1 MIFLKR
7 LVVIV
12 LLAVAGT
19 QAWAQTTESTSGNIM
34 MSHAVILEGD
44 TVPYFVLP
52 IYYCYPPLKFKN
64 KKEENFYW
72 RTVRDVK
79 KVLPYLKHIRKVIEQ
94 TNQTLMSLPDKA
106 SRDAYM
112 KNFEKRI
119 YKENE
124 ESFKELT
131 LNQGKLIIRLLDRET
146 NSTSYE
152 LIRAYR
158 GSFSAGFWQMFAVVL
173 GADLKSKFGTKDE
186 DAVIERVINLVEAG
200 QL

>member
-1 MIFLKR
+1 MTVLFA
-7 LVVIV
+7 VV
-12 LLAVAGT
+12 GT
-19 QAWAQTTESTSGNIM
+19 QVWAQTTESTSGNIM

-44 TVPYFVLP
+44 TIPYFVLP

-79 KVLPYLKHIRKVIEQ
+79 KVLPYLKHIRKVIEH

-124 ESFKELT
+124 KSFKELT

-158 GSFSAGFWQMFAVVL
+158 GSFSAGLWQMFAVVL

>member
-1 MIFLKR
+1 MKLLKR

-12 LLAVAGT
+12 LLAIGT
-19 QAWAQTTESTSGNIM
+19 QAWAQTTESPSGNIM
-34 MSHAVILEGD
+34 MSHAIILEGD

-94 TNQTLMSLPDKA
+94 TNQTLMLLPDKA

-112 KNFEKRI
+112 RNFEKRI

-158 GSFSAGFWQMFAVVL
+158 GSFSAGLWQMFAVVL
-173 GADLKSKFGTKDE
+173 GADLKSRFGTKDE

>member
-1 MIFLKR
+1 M
-7 LVVIV
+7 VVIV
-12 LLAVAGT
+12 LLAIGT
-19 QAWAQTTESTSGNIM
+19 QAWAQTTESPSGNIM
-34 MSHAVILEGD
+34 MSHAIILEGD

-94 TNQTLMSLPDKA
+94 TNQTLMLLPDKA

-112 KNFEKRI
+112 RNFEKRI

-158 GSFSAGFWQMFAVVL
+158 GSFSAGLWQMFAVVL
-173 GADLKSKFGTKDE
+173 GADLKSRFGTKDE

>member
-1 MIFLKR
+1 M
-7 LVVIV
+7 IV

>member
-1 MIFLKR
+1 M
-7 LVVIV
+7 VVIV
-12 LLAVAGT
+12 LLAIGT
-19 QAWAQTTESTSGNIM
+19 QAWAQTTESPSGNIM
-34 MSHAVILEGD
+34 MSHAIILEGD

-94 TNQTLMSLPDKA
+94 TNQTLMLLPDKA

-112 KNFEKRI
+112 RNFEKRI

-146 NSTSYE
+146 SSTSYE

-158 GSFSAGFWQMFAVVL
+158 GSFSAGLWQMFAVVL
-173 GADLKSKFGTKDE
+173 GADLKSRFGTKDE

>member
-1 MIFLKR
+1 M
-7 LVVIV
+7 VVIV
-12 LLAVAGT
+12 LLAIGT
-19 QAWAQTTESTSGNIM
+19 QAWAQTTESPSGNIM
-34 MSHAVILEGD
+34 MSHAIILEGD

-94 TNQTLMSLPDKA
+94 TNQTLMLLPDKA

-112 KNFEKRI
+112 RNFEKRI

-158 GSFSAGFWQMFAVVL
+158 GSFSAGLWQMFAMVL
-173 GADLKSKFGTKDE
+173 GADLKSRFGTKDE

>member
-1 MIFLKR
+1 MKFLKR

-12 LLAVAGT
+12 LLAIGT
-19 QAWAQTTESTSGNIM
+19 QAWAQTTESPSGNIM
-34 MSHAVILEGD
+34 MSHAIILEGD

-94 TNQTLMSLPDKA
+94 TNQTLMLLPDKA

-112 KNFEKRI
+112 RNFEKRI

-158 GSFSAGFWQMFAVVL
+158 GSFSAGLWQMFAVVL
-173 GADLKSKFGTKDE
+173 GADLKSRFGTKDE

>member
-1 MIFLKR
+1 M
-7 LVVIV
+7 IV
-12 LLAVAGT
+12 LFAVVAT

-124 ESFKELT
+124 KSFKELT

-158 GSFSAGFWQMFAVVL
+158 GSFSAGLWQMFAVVL

>member
-1 MIFLKR
+1 MKLLKR

-12 LLAVAGT
+12 LLAIGT
-19 QAWAQTTESTSGNIM
+19 QAWAQTTESPSGNIM
-34 MSHAVILEGD
+34 MSHAIILEGD

-94 TNQTLMSLPDKA
+94 TNQTLMLLPDKA

-112 KNFEKRI
+112 RNFEKRI

-146 NSTSYE
+146 SSTSYE

-158 GSFSAGFWQMFAVVL
+158 GSFSAGLWQMFAVVL
-173 GADLKSKFGTKDE
+173 GADLKSRFGTKDE

>member
-1 MIFLKR
+1 MKFLKR

-12 LLAVAGT
+12 LLAIGT
-19 QAWAQTTESTSGNIM
+19 QAWAQTTESPSGNIM
-34 MSHAVILEGD
+34 MSHAIILEGD

-94 TNQTLMSLPDKA
+94 TNQTLMLLPDKA

-112 KNFEKRI
+112 RNFEKRI

-146 NSTSYE
+146 SSTSYE

-158 GSFSAGFWQMFAVVL
+158 GSFSAGLWQMFAVVL
-173 GADLKSKFGTKDE
+173 GADLKSRFGTKDE

>member
-1 MIFLKR
+1 M
-7 LVVIV
+7 IV

-119 YKENE
+119 YKENK